1 MEVFADQLFIQEI
14 VSLALEARLKRKFLL
29 AQDSASLEISKYA
42 RLEKSLLDTALD
54 LHEEVK
60 AEKDK

>member
-14 VSLALEARLKRKFLL
+14 VSLALEARLKRKFLSS
-29 AQDSASLEISKYA
+29 QDSASLEISKYA
-42 RLEKSLLDTALD
+42 HLEKALLDTALD

>member
-1 MEVFADQLFIQEI
+1 MTVFADQLFIQEI
-14 VSLALEARLKRKFLL
+14 VSLALEARLKRKFILS
-29 AQDSASLEISKYA
+29 QDSASLEIGKYA
-42 RLEKSLLDTALD
+42 RLEKTLLDAAMD